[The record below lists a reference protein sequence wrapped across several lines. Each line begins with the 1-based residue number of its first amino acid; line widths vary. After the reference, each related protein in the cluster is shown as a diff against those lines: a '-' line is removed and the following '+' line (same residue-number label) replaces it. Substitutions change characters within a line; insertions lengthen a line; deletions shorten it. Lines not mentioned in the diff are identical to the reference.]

1 MPITVAGNL
10 THRLEACSSI
20 SHRSVF
26 ELTQCAVAVQRKG
39 AGVTVS
45 SDSQPAP
52 GSRPANPPHTDVS
65 DVASAVGA
73 TIEWGH
79 LDGVQVTGIDLRAQS
94 VRHGDLFAALPG
106 SARHGAEFTADAIER
121 GAAAVFTD
129 PSGADIVRRVLAT
142 ADRQVPVLVHDRP
155 RQVLGTV
162 SALVYGNP
170 SSKMTVVGITGT
182 SGKTTTAYLVEAGL
196 TTAGRRCG
204 LIGTIETRV
213 VGRHVPSALT
223 TPEAPQLHALFAVMV
238 EAGVDTVVMEVSSHA
253 LSLGRVDG
261 TDFAVGA
268 FTNLS
273 QDHLD
278 FHDSL
283 EDYFLAKSRLFGV
296 DSPVRADTAVVCV
309 DDAWGVRMAD
319 IARSAGST
327 VVTVSTGADSQWT
340 VSEWAKH
347 DDGTQSFTV
356 ADPNGTSLPVSVR
369 LPGRYNVANAVLALA
384 TCEAAGVDAATAA
397 PGIATVDV
405 PGRVQRI
412 DRGQDF
418 LAVVDYAHKP
428 AAVEAVLATLRESS
442 RGRIAVVLG
451 AGGDRDTAKRPL
463 MGAAGARGADLLV
476 VTDDNPR
483 SEDPAAIRHAVEDG
497 ALSVPDDA
505 RGEVRNV
512 EGRAAAIEQ
521 AVAWAREGD
530 VVLIAGKGHETGQ
543 EVAGVKYPFDDRV
556 VLASAIDAR
565 LVTTSAGAR

>member
-1 MPITVAGNL
+1 M
-10 THRLEACSSI
+10 
-20 SHRSVF
+20 
-26 ELTQCAVAVQRKG
+26 
-39 AGVTVS
+39 TVS
-45 SDSQPAP
+45 ADSQPAP
-52 GSRPANPPHTDVS
+52 GTRPAHPPHTEVAE
-65 DVASAVGA
+65 VASAAGA
-73 TIEWGH
+73 VIGAG
-79 LDGVQVTGIDLRAQS
+79 DPAGVRVTGIDLRAQS
-94 VRHGDLFAALPG
+94 VLSGDLFAALPG
-106 SARHGAEFTADAIER
+106 SSRHGAEFAADAVGR
-121 GAAAVFTD
+121 GAVAVLTD
-129 PSGADIVRRVLAT
+129 PAGLDIVTRVLAGVEQ
-142 ADRQVPVLVHDRP
+142 QVPVLVHERP
-155 RQVLGTV
+155 RQVLGAV
-162 SALVYGNP
+162 SALIYGDP

-182 SGKTTTAYLVEAGL
+182 SGKTTTSYLVEAGL
-196 TTAGRRCG
+196 TAAGRRCG

-213 VGRHVPSALT
+213 SGRYVPSALT

-238 EAGVDTVVMEVSSHA
+238 EEGVDTVVMEVSSHA

-261 TDFAVGA
+261 TRFAVGA

-283 EDYFLAKSRLFGV
+283 EDYFLAKSRLFAA
-296 DSPVRADTAVVCV
+296 DSAVRADTAVVCV

-319 IARSAGST
+319 IARAAGST
-327 VVTVSTGADSQWT
+327 VVTASTGDDSQWT
-340 VSEWAKH
+340 VSDWAKH
-347 DDGTQSFTV
+347 DNGTQSFVV
-356 ADPNGTSLPVSVR
+356 ADPNGLSLPVSVR

-384 TCEAAGVDAATAA
+384 TCAAAGVDVSTAA
-397 PGIATVDV
+397 AGLATVDV

-412 DRGQDF
+412 DRGQNF

-483 SEDPAAIRHAVEDG
+483 SEDPAAIRRAVEDG
-497 ALSVPDDA
+497 ALSVPDDV

-512 EGRAAAIEQ
+512 AGRAAAIEQ
-521 AVAWAREGD
+521 AVVWAREGD

-543 EVAGVKYPFDDRV
+543 EIVGVKHPFDDRV

-565 LVTTSAGAR
+565 LVGTSAGVR

>member
-1 MPITVAGNL
+1 M
-10 THRLEACSSI
+10 
-20 SHRSVF
+20 
-26 ELTQCAVAVQRKG
+26 
-39 AGVTVS
+39 TVS
-45 SDSQPAP
+45 ADSQPAP
-52 GSRPANPPHTDVS
+52 GSRPAHPPHTEVS
-65 DVASAVGA
+65 EVATAAGA
-73 TIEWGH
+73 TIGAG
-79 LDGVQVTGIDLRAQS
+79 DPAGVRVTGIDLRAQS
-94 VRHGDLFAALPG
+94 VLSGDLFAALPG
-106 SARHGAEFTADAIER
+106 STRHGAEFAADAVGR
-121 GAAAVFTD
+121 GAVAVLTD
-129 PSGADIVRRVLAT
+129 PAGLDIVVRALADV
-142 ADRQVPVLVHDRP
+142 DRQVPVLVHDSP
-155 RQVLGTV
+155 RQVLGAV
-162 SALVYGNP
+162 SALIYGNP

-182 SGKTTTAYLVEAGL
+182 SGKTTTSYLVEAGL
-196 TTAGRRCG
+196 TAAGRRCG

-213 VGRHVPSALT
+213 AGRYVPSALT

-238 EAGVDTVVMEVSSHA
+238 EEGVDTVVMEVSSHA

-261 TDFAVGA
+261 TRFAVGA

-283 EDYFLAKSRLFGV
+283 EDYFLAKSRLFAA
-296 DSPVRADTAVVCV
+296 DSAVRADTAVVCV

-319 IARSAGST
+319 IARAAGST
-327 VVTVSTGADSQWT
+327 VVTASTGDDSQWT
-340 VSEWAKH
+340 VSDWAKH
-347 DDGTQSFTV
+347 DDGTQSFVV
-356 ADPNGTSLPVSVR
+356 ADPNGLSLPVSVR

-384 TCEAAGVDAATAA
+384 TCAAAGVDAPTAA
-397 PGIATVDV
+397 AGLATVDV

-412 DRGQDF
+412 DRGQNF

-483 SEDPAAIRHAVEDG
+483 SEDPAAIRRAVEDG
-497 ALSVPDDA
+497 ALSVPDDV

-512 EGRAAAIEQ
+512 AGRAAAIEQ
-521 AVAWAREGD
+521 AVVWAREGD

-543 EVAGVKYPFDDRV
+543 EIAGVKHPFDDRV

-565 LVTTSAGAR
+565 LVGTSAGAR